1 MRHHHGEA
9 GFNLLE
15 VLLTVSL
22 IGILLALSYT
32 SWRGY
37 NAQQQVRYGTAQVA
51 TDLRE
56 AEERAKSERTPY
68 TVTFTTSSSTY
79 SIARNTGGFLE
90 HATLPG
96 TVTPTTNTVVTFSD
110 FGVPDAAH
118 TITVQNAVG
127 SGTASVDAAGGI
139 TYHGP

>member
-1 MRHHHGEA
+1 MRHHRGEA

-15 VLLTVSL
+15 LVLTIGLLSIL
-22 IGILLALSYT
+22 IALAYT
-32 SWRGY
+32 SWSGY
-37 NAQQQVRYGTAQVA
+37 NAHQQVRYGTVQVA

-68 TVTFTTSSSTY
+68 TVTFTASSGTY

-96 TVTPTTNTVVTFSD
+96 AVVPIANTVVTFSD

-118 TITVQNAVG
+118 SITVQNAVG
-127 SGTASVDAAGGI
+127 SGTASIDVSGGI
-139 TYHGP
+139 TYQGP